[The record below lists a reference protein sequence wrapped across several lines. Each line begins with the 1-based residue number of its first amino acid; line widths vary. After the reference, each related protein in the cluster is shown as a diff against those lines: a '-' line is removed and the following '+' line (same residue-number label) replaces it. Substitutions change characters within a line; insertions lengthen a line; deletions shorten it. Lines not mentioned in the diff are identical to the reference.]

1 LVSNLDQ
8 FMSSEQTFRLFTIV
22 NKHFKNEEDSRLLV
36 AEIEQVVDQKFDLEV
51 RILATKADLTTL
63 REDVKEEINTLRA
76 EVKEEINTLRAEVKA
91 DISRLEVKMEAG
103 FKDQLKWIILLMMG
117 MTSLIITVVKIL

>member
-1 LVSNLDQ
+1 
-8 FMSSEQTFRLFTIV
+8 MSSEQTFRLFTIL

-51 RILATKADLTTL
+51 RILATKADLTIL
-63 REDVKEEINTLRA
+63 RV
-76 EVKEEINTLRAEVKA
+76 EVKEDFTILRAEVKA
-91 DISRLEVKMEAG
+91 YISRLEVKMEAG

>member
-1 LVSNLDQ
+1 
-8 FMSSEQTFRLFTIV
+8 MSSEQTFRLFTIV

>member
-1 LVSNLDQ
+1 
-8 FMSSEQTFRLFTIV
+8 MSSEQTFRLFTIL

-51 RILATKADLTTL
+51 RILATKADLTIL
-63 REDVKEEINTLRA
+63 RV
-76 EVKEEINTLRAEVKA
+76 EVKEDFTILRAEVKA
-91 DISRLEVKMEAG
+91 DISRLKVKMEAG